1 MNPRRPS
8 SPAATSTK
16 HNFSL
21 IDHPLIKR
29 DLSILRERRTDNH
42 QFRTTLRR
50 IATVMAFEVTRDLK
64 LRRTKVQTPLES
76 TTGFVLSDD
85 IVIVPVL
92 RAGLGLVD
100 GFLDFLPEARVGHVG
115 LYRNEETLEPV
126 DYYSKF
132 PRSLSRSIVLLLDP
146 MLATGGSGSA
156 AIAFLKAK
164 GAKEIRFVTLL
175 AAPEGIRRIQNDHP
189 DVKMFSTVVDRKLN
203 KHGYILPGLGD
214 AGDRIFGTE

>member
-1 MNPRRPS
+1 MKS
-8 SPAATSTK
+8 K
-16 HNFSL
+16 QIVL
-21 IDHPLIKR
+21 IEHPLIKR
-29 DLSILRERRTDNH
+29 DLTVLRERETDNH
-42 QFRTTLRR
+42 RFRTTLRR
-50 IATVMAFEVTRDLK
+50 IATVMAFEVTRDLALK
-64 LRRTKVQTPLES
+64 RRRVWTPLEA
-76 TTGFVLSDD
+76 TTGYVLADD

-115 LYRNEETLEPV
+115 LYRNEETLQPV

-164 GAKEIRFVTLL
+164 GAKQIRFVTLL
-175 AAPEGIRRIQNDHP
+175 AAPEGIKRICTDHP
-189 DVKMFSTVVDRKLN
+189 DVTVFSTVIDRQLN
-203 KHGYILPGLGD
+203 KRGYILPGLGD